1 MKPVNFEK
9 MEKAIREAHT
19 KIKPL
24 KRAYENAKDTSL
36 PYLTV
41 HQDIITIL
49 MAIRNNLC
57 DYYTEAEKINIF
69 TNKKL
74 DKYVKSL

>member
-9 MEKAIREAHT
+9 MEKAIRDAHT

-24 KRAYENAKDTSL
+24 KRAYQNKDDKSI
-36 PYLTV
+36 PYITV
-41 HQDIITIL
+41 HQDIVNIL
-49 MAIRNNLC
+49 AAIRNDLC